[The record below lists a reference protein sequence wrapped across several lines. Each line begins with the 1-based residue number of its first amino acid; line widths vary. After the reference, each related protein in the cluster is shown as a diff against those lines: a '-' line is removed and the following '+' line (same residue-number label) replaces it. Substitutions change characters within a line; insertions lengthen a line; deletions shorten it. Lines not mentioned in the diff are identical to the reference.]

1 MLSVRT
7 TRNDWKRRRSNSK
20 QLVSSDDSH
29 TQARVDNG
37 NVQLN
42 PCASEPTSRL
52 SPVIR
57 HWLSQRHTS
66 TSIADELQQPA
77 KSRATGLVCIAVFSG
92 LLLAMFGQTETAFAQ
107 EVSPEEAAAIREYR
121 VAIAFQKK
129 KLFAQAAV
137 RWTDFLRKHSKD
149 KRIPSAHLNLGVCQF
164 GDRKFPEA
172 AAVFRDVLAK
182 YGGFEQ
188 RDHAQFN
195 LGMCHYNTSLAL
207 QDTADA
213 AKSEAEQKTAQAAAA
228 AEYRKAAVEF
238 DKLIKGFAQSAQLVD
253 ALFYQAECLS
263 LAGDLTAAVPVYD
276 RIVKQHAQAPQA
288 VDAYYGL
295 GIAYAELAQHENAAK
310 TFDEFVK
317 KFPKDERLDECRLR
331 HGAALTGLERHA
343 DAEKLYQQVQSVATS
358 PYAEYAL
365 YQLALCVQAQD
376 RLPQAADQFE
386 SLPKRF
392 PKGSYVGAALLSGG
406 KCRFRAE
413 QFPQAAADFTQVI
426 ARKDAGAD
434 EAAWLLGRSLIRQ
447 AKPVDAVRALDQG
460 IAANPQS
467 TFLPDMR
474 FSRLE
479 GLAAQPE
486 PRKTAPAQ
494 FVAFAQQNADHP
506 RAADAMYRAGFIAL
520 ELADYPNARTYS
532 ESFLANAKF
541 AKHEL
546 TPEVLFIGAES
557 YLLAET
563 PDVPKAEAFYRRLIA
578 EYAESTQVP
587 LAQVRIGF
595 CLYSQKKLPQT
606 IAHLT
611 PHAPNLTNP
620 EHKAEAWLLIGRAQT
635 DVDQVLPA
643 ITAFRAAVAASPK
656 WERGDEALFLLGTQL
671 RVAGDSNGAKVE
683 LTKLDQQF
691 TTSPFRD
698 RVWFQLG
705 EIALDLKQPDPAIA
719 AFRKVVSDFP
729 QSEQAPRALYN
740 SATILMAKPDL
751 NGATAELSKVLT
763 TYAKSDIAN
772 DARYLRGDCQFR
784 QKQFPQAAADFQAF
798 LAVPPTEKT
807 EAAMKQTFAARYR
820 LALCQLEQKQ
830 LPQGISGLESLLKDA
845 PKFEDADR
853 GWYELGFAYLD
864 AKRDKDAGTA
874 FQTLATTFAASPHGA
889 EAWFRVGELQSAADQ
904 KAEAAKS
911 FGNGLAKKET
921 PAELRETLFYRLGET
936 QFELDQ
942 FEPATATFLAQIK
955 EFPTGPL
962 LTPARFRAA
971 ECLYRQSK
979 FTDAYVHYDAVVK
992 SKEAKYVPN
1001 ALYRGGDSAGALK
1014 RWPDSQKM
1022 YEALIAG
1029 FADFYAVNE
1038 ARYGLGLALQNQN
1051 QLDKAL
1057 QVYEA
1062 VTKATSSPTAA
1073 KSRFMM
1079 GEIVFSQKKYEEAS
1093 AHFLEVVVGYP
1104 EKEPYAEWQAL
1115 AHLEAGR
1122 CFIELKNFEQ
1132 ARVELQAMVQKFATH
1147 ARVKDAQ
1154 TLLAGIKDK

>member
-1 MLSVRT
+1 MSGQ
-7 TRNDWKRRRSNSK
+7 S
-20 QLVSSDDSH
+20 
-29 TQARVDNG
+29 G
-37 NVQLN
+37 
-42 PCASEPTSRL
+42 TS
-52 SPVIR
+52 
-57 HWLSQRHTS
+57 
-66 TSIADELQQPA
+66 
-77 KSRATGLVCIAVFSG
+77 
-92 LLLAMFGQTETAFAQ
+92 FAQ
-107 EVSPEEAAAIREYR
+107 EVTPEAAAAIREYR

-137 RWTDFLRKHSKD
+137 RWTQFLQEHSKD
-149 KRIPSAHLNLGVCQF
+149 KRIPAAHLNLGVCRF
-164 GDRKFPEA
+164 GDHKFPEA

-182 YGGFEQ
+182 YGEFEQ
-188 RDHAQFN
+188 RDRAQFN
-195 LGMCHYNTSLAL
+195 LGMCYYNMSLAM
-207 QDTADA
+207 QDKADA
-213 AKSEAEQKTAQAAAA
+213 AKTEAEHKTAQAAAA
-228 AEYRKAAVEF
+228 VEFRKAAVEF
-238 DKLIKGFAQSAQLVD
+238 DKLVKGFAKSVQLVD
-253 ALFYQAECLS
+253 ALFYKAECLS
-263 LAGDLTAAVPVYD
+263 LAGDLAAAVSVYD
-276 RIVKQHAQAPQA
+276 RIVKQHAQAPQT

-331 HGAALTGLERHA
+331 NGVALTRLERHA

-376 RLPQAADQFE
+376 KLPQAADLFE

-392 PKGSYVGAALLSGG
+392 PKGSYFGPALLSAG

-447 AKPVDAVRALDQG
+447 ANPAGAVKVLDQG

-467 TFLPDMR
+467 TFLPDMQ

-479 GLAAQPE
+479 GLASQPE
-486 PRKTAPAQ
+486 SRKTAPTQ
-494 FVAFAQQNADHP
+494 FVEFALQNADHP

-532 ESFLANAKF
+532 ELFLANAKF
-541 AKHEL
+541 AKHKL

-578 EYAESTQVP
+578 EYADSTQVP

-595 CLYSQKKLPQT
+595 CLYSQKKLAQA
-606 IAHLT
+606 IMHLT
-611 PHAPNLTNP
+611 PHAPKLTNP
-620 EHKAEAWLLIGRAQT
+620 EHKAEAYLLIGRAQT
-635 DVDQVLPA
+635 DADAIVPA
-643 ITAFRAAVAASPK
+643 IVAFRAAAAASPK
-656 WERGDEALFLLGTQL
+656 WERGDEVLFLLGTQL
-671 RVAGDSNGAKVE
+671 RVMGDPDGAKVE

-691 TTSPFRD
+691 VTSPYRD

-705 EIALDLKQPDPAIA
+705 EIALDQKQPAPAIT

-740 SATILMAKPDL
+740 SATVLMSKPDL
-751 NGATAELSKVLT
+751 NAATAELSKLLT
-763 TYAKSDIAN
+763 TYPNSDITN

-784 QKQFPQAAADFQAF
+784 QKKFPQAAVDFQKF
-798 LAVPPTEKT
+798 LAVPTAGKT
-807 EAAMKQTFAARYR
+807 EAAIKQTYAAKYR
-820 LALCQLEQKQ
+820 LSLCQLEQKQ
-830 LPQGISGLESLLKDA
+830 LPQGIAGLESLLKDA
-845 PKFEDADR
+845 SNFEDADR
-853 GWYELGFAYLD
+853 AWYELGFAYLD

-904 KAEAAKS
+904 KAEAVKS
-911 FGNGLAKKET
+911 FGNGLAKKNT

-936 QFELDQ
+936 QFELEQ
-942 FEPATATFLAQIK
+942 FEPATLTFLAQVK

-962 LTPARFRAA
+962 LIPARFRVA
-971 ECLYRQSK
+971 ECLYRQRK
-979 FTDAYVHYDAVVK
+979 FADAYAHYDAVVK
-992 SKEAKYVPN
+992 SKDEKYVPN
-1001 ALYRGGDSAGALK
+1001 ALYRAGDSAGALK

-1022 YEALIAG
+1022 YEALITG
-1029 FADFYAVNE
+1029 FASFYAINE
-1038 ARYGLGLALQNQN
+1038 ARFGLGLALQNQN

-1062 VTKATSSPTAA
+1062 VTKTTSSPTAA
-1073 KSRFMM
+1073 KCRFMM
-1079 GEIVFSQKKYEEAS
+1079 GEIVFSRKKYAEAS

-1104 EKEPYAEWQAL
+1104 DKEQYAEWQAL

-1122 CFIELKNFEQ
+1122 CFIELKNYEQ
-1132 ARVELQAMVQKFATH
+1132 AREELQTMVQKFATH

-1154 TLLAGIKDK
+1154 ALLAGIKTK

>member
-1 MLSVRT
+1 MSSVRT
-7 TRNDWKRRRSNSK
+7 TRDRWKNRR
-20 QLVSSDDSH
+20 VSSQQVVSIGP
-29 TQARVDNG
+29 A
-37 NVQLN
+37 NVSVRIASVQPGTRQLI
-42 PCASEPTSRL
+42 C
-52 SPVIR
+52 V
-57 HWLSQRHTS
+57 
-66 TSIADELQQPA
+66 
-77 KSRATGLVCIAVFSG
+77 VVFCG
-92 LLLAMFGQTETAFAQ
+92 LLLAMFGQSGASYAQ
-107 EVSPEEAAAIREYR
+107 EVTPEAAAAIREYR

-137 RWTDFLRKHSKD
+137 RWTQFLQKHSKD
-149 KRIPSAHLNLGVCQF
+149 KRLPAAHLNLGVCRF
-164 GDRKFPEA
+164 GDHKFPEA

-182 YGGFEQ
+182 YGEFEQ
-188 RDHAQFN
+188 RDRAQFN
-195 LGMCHYNTSLAL
+195 LGMCYYNMSLAM
-207 QDTADA
+207 QDKADA
-213 AKSEAEQKTAQAAAA
+213 AKTAAEHKTAQAAAA
-228 AEYRKAAVEF
+228 VEFRKAAVEF
-238 DKLIKGFAQSAQLVD
+238 DKLVKGFAKSVQLVD

-263 LAGDLTAAVPVYD
+263 LAGDLAAAVSVYD
-276 RIVKQHAQAPQA
+276 RIVKQHAQAPQT

-331 HGAALTGLERHA
+331 NGAALTGLERHA

-376 RLPQAADQFE
+376 KLPQAADLFE

-392 PKGSYVGAALLSGG
+392 PKGPYFGSALLSGG

-413 QFPQAAADFTQVI
+413 QFPQAATDFTQVI

-434 EAAWLLGRSLIRQ
+434 EAAWLLGRSLMRQ
-447 AKPVDAVRALDQG
+447 ANPAVAVKVLDQG

-479 GLAAQPE
+479 GLASQPE
-486 PRKTAPAQ
+486 SRKTAPTQ

-532 ESFLANAKF
+532 DSFLANAKF
-541 AKHEL
+541 AKHKL

-563 PDVPKAEAFYRRLIA
+563 PDVPKAEAFYRRLIT
-578 EYAESTQVP
+578 EYADSTQVP

-595 CLYSQKKLPQT
+595 CLYSQKKLAQA
-606 IAHLT
+606 IMHLT
-611 PHAPNLTNP
+611 PHAPKLTNP
-620 EHKAEAWLLIGRAQT
+620 EHKAEAYLLIGRAQT
-635 DVDQVLPA
+635 DADAIVPA
-643 ITAFRAAVAASPK
+643 IVAFRAAVAASPK
-656 WERGDEALFLLGTQL
+656 WERGDEVLFLLGTQL
-671 RVAGDSNGAKVE
+671 RVMGDLDGAKVE
-683 LTKLDQQF
+683 LTKLDLQF
-691 TTSPFRD
+691 MTSPYRD

-705 EIALDLKQPDPAIA
+705 EIALDQKQPAPAIT

-740 SATILMAKPDL
+740 SATVLMTKPDL
-751 NGATAELSKVLT
+751 NAATAELSKLLT
-763 TYAKSDIAN
+763 TYPNSDITN

-784 QKQFPQAAADFQAF
+784 QKTFPQAAVDFQEF

-807 EAAMKQTFAARYR
+807 EAAIKQTYAARYR
-820 LALCQLEQKQ
+820 LSLCQLEQKQ
-830 LPQGISGLESLLKDA
+830 LPQGIAGLESLLKDA
-845 PKFEDADR
+845 SNFEDADR
-853 GWYELGFAYLD
+853 AWYELGFAYLD

-904 KAEAAKS
+904 KVEAVKS
-911 FGNGLAKKET
+911 FGNGLSKKNT

-936 QFELDQ
+936 QYELEQ
-942 FEPATATFLAQIK
+942 FEPATATFLAQVK
-955 EFPTGPL
+955 DFPTGPL
-962 LTPARFRAA
+962 LIPARFRAA

-979 FTDAYVHYDAVVK
+979 FADAYAHYDAVVK
-992 SKEAKYVPN
+992 SKDERYVPN

-1022 YEALIAG
+1022 YEALITG
-1029 FADFYAVNE
+1029 FASFYAINE
-1038 ARYGLGLALQNQN
+1038 ASFGLGLALQNQN

-1062 VTKATSSPTAA
+1062 VTKTTSSPTAA
-1073 KSRFMM
+1073 KCRFMM
-1079 GEIVFSQKKYEEAS
+1079 GEIVFSRKKYAEAS

-1104 EKEPYAEWQAL
+1104 AKEQYAEWQAL

-1122 CFIELKNFEQ
+1122 CFIELKNYEQ
-1132 ARVELQAMVQKFATH
+1132 AREELQTMVQKFATH

-1154 TLLAGIKDK
+1154 ALLAGIKTK